1 MMLQGVNLG
10 GWLVLE
16 KWMTPSLFDGTTTAD
31 ETYFC
36 HDLGEDRARE
46 RLKTFRDTFIQ
57 RRDFAEIA
65 DHGFNAMRIPVP
77 FFIFEDIGPYIH
89 CYEYLDRVFRR
100 VALAPEFADDLPSGG
115 NPRNLRESARLVPH
129 GSEVWS
135 APRGHRSAFR
145 CVRVFRCRT
154 SRDGCAPLRPSCESR
169 AGRNPAASNRKFL

>member
-1 MMLQGVNLG
+1 MSSSLDPRREGGDMMLQGVNLG

-16 KWMTPSLFDGTTTAD
+16 KWMTPSLFDGTTAAD

-65 DHGFNAMRIPVP
+65 DHGFNAVRIPVP

-89 CYEYLDRVFRR
+89 CYEYLDRAFEWAEEFQLKILIDLHTVPGVKDFKDEH
-100 VALAPEFADDLPSGG
+100 VQFGGAGITVVDLA
-115 NPRNLRESARLVPH
+115 
-129 GSEVWS
+129 
-135 APRGHRSAFR
+135 
-145 CVRVFRCRT
+145 
-154 SRDGCAPLRPSCESR
+154 
-169 AGRNPAASNRKFL
+169 

>member
-16 KWMTPSLFDGTTTAD
+16 KWMTPSLFDGTTAAD

-65 DHGFNAMRIPVP
+65 DHGFNAVRIPVP

-89 CYEYLDRVFRR
+89 CYEYLDRAFEW
-100 VALAPEFADDLPSGG
+100 AEEFQLKS
-115 NPRNLRESARLVPH
+115 
-129 GSEVWS
+129 
-135 APRGHRSAFR
+135 
-145 CVRVFRCRT
+145 
-154 SRDGCAPLRPSCESR
+154 
-169 AGRNPAASNRKFL
+169 

>member
-16 KWMTPSLFDGTTTAD
+16 KWMTPSLFDGTTAAD

-65 DHGFNAMRIPVP
+65 DHGFNAVRIPVP

-89 CYEYLDRVFRR
+89 CYEYLDRAFEWAEEFQLKILIDLHTVPGGHNGTDNSGISGICLLVDQRR
-100 VALAPEFADDLPSGG
+100 MRGLHLAGAGSGLPSATASGRHSG
-115 NPRNLRESARLVPH
+115 ELRR
-129 GSEVWS
+129 
-135 APRGHRSAFR
+135 
-145 CVRVFRCRT
+145 
-154 SRDGCAPLRPSCESR
+154 
-169 AGRNPAASNRKFL
+169 

>member
-16 KWMTPSLFDGTTTAD
+16 KWMTPSLFDGTTAAD

-65 DHGFNAMRIPVP
+65 DHGFNAVRIPVP

-89 CYEYLDRVFRR
+89 CYEYLDRAFEW
-100 VALAPEFADDLPSGG
+100 AEEFQLKILIDLHTVPGGHNGTCLLYTSDAAD
-115 NPRNLRESARLVPH
+115 E
-129 GSEVWS
+129 
-135 APRGHRSAFR
+135 
-145 CVRVFRCRT
+145 
-154 SRDGCAPLRPSCESR
+154 
-169 AGRNPAASNRKFL
+169 